1 MHSHLRKETSEI
13 LFSSSTVPRHFTP
26 NAGRMDN
33 AVDQVRHALTVGRSG
48 PRRLH
53 SCGVGLVESPS
64 VSVVKSW
71 SIPPDRLSYQG
82 GKVMTAPAEHDQ
94 SPQCACRARQDQ
106 APPLAM
112 MWNTNPST
120 VIPTATAAIGSRTSA
135 VALAP
140 LTGPVQV
147 SNSPTAQS

>member
-82 GKVMTAPAEHDQ
+82 GKVMTAPAEHTRPCFINVLIEAPARPLLLQ
-94 SPQCACRARQDQ
+94 SSILGER
-106 APPLAM
+106 
-112 MWNTNPST
+112 
-120 VIPTATAAIGSRTSA
+120 
-135 VALAP
+135 
-140 LTGPVQV
+140 
-147 SNSPTAQS
+147 

>member
-13 LFSSSTVPRHFTP
+13 LFSSSTVLRHFTP

-33 AVDQVRHALTVGRSG
+33 AVDQVRHTLTVGRSG

-94 SPQCACRARQDQ
+94 SPQCACRAMQNQ
-106 APPLAM
+106 APPLATM
-112 MWNTNPST
+112 CAS
-120 VIPTATAAIGSRTSA
+120 IGPTPAI
-135 VALAP
+135 
-140 LTGPVQV
+140 
-147 SNSPTAQS
+147 SNSPKCRL